1 MTRTRKYAGPGA
13 GEGPDGLRTPA
24 AKPAADAGHH
34 TSPHCKGEHAPMET
48 TPKGKGSM
56 ASTNKTTPSLL
67 RPAHGCAPSP
77 SKMPRSGKGSSAQ
90 ASASGAARGSPGAKV
105 AQAGKRAAQAQQPAG
120 GSGSDGRGSR
130 ASEVDPSGTR
140 VFTFGTFF
148 FQDEGPAVSFDAV
161 AASVW
166 SASPARRRPENSVQ
180 DDAAMGDGR
189 AASAGKWVV
198 HETHPYLLTRL
209 DGKKRWFHCSKCE
222 YRNDRLYH
230 TKMHYERIHVNQG
243 RSMPRKRKYADP
255 GAGEGPDGL
264 RTPAAKPAADAGHH
278 TSPHCKG
285 EHAPMETTPK
295 GKGSMA
301 STNKTT
307 PSLLRPAHGC
317 APSPSKMPRSGK
329 GSSAQAS
336 ASGAAR
342 GSPGAKV
349 AQAGKRAAQAQQPAG
364 GSGSDG
370 RGSRASEVD
379 PSGTRVFTF
388 GTFFFQD
395 EGPAVSFDVADM
407 CTDMMA
413 RPLVLGP
420 GAQARAHAQAKAP
433 RAHACHVSPRAKC
446 FARPSGAAGKKAT
459 VAQGKAGRGAK
470 GLVKIEDGVHHAGS
484 SSSSLHSGASASS
497 LHSSA
502 SASLHGRCAGST
514 ASPALQHPPSPS
526 PSFARSPMRGVDWRQ
541 RRAEE
546 PGGAR
551 SLSDASPGPSP
562 HRPTTLLMGP
572 VTPVTNRTGFF
583 SAERSP
589 ALMQSFLRSPALG
602 DGMQALRSTH
612 DGHGMQALRS
622 THDGLPGLAPGSL
635 LSGCSVSERRQA
647 SLMFSGCLSGSS
659 VPSVGMSGFLSAPD
673 SCARSVREMSCDAV
687 ASHHSRRGS
696 MREGSSELLNALA
709 GLSKTSGGGNGGS
722 APLMG
727 LMGLDTSDN
736 LLFCG
741 ESLDPF
747 APH

>member
-1 MTRTRKYAGPGA
+1 MGI
-13 GEGPDGLRTPA
+13 
-24 AKPAADAGHH
+24 
-34 TSPHCKGEHAPMET
+34 TSHLIGIACASPSHSRSP
-48 TPKGKGSM
+48 
-56 ASTNKTTPSLL
+56 AST
-67 RPAHGCAPSP
+67 
-77 SKMPRSGKGSSAQ
+77 GSSAASTSSSDATSLGSRSESPPRGRAGRAAAVLAPHAAAGGGGVAPLALSPASPQ
-90 ASASGAARGSPGAKV
+90 LLRGAAEGASDLLLNAGVVTPRSSARRAPRSASA
-105 AQAGKRAAQAQQPAG
+105 Q
-120 GSGSDGRGSR
+120 
-130 ASEVDPSGTR
+130 
-140 VFTFGTFF
+140 
-148 FQDEGPAVSFDAV
+148 DAV

-470 GLVKIEDGVHHAGS
+470 GLVKIEDGVHCAGS

-612 DGHGMQALRS
+612 DG
-622 THDGLPGLAPGSL
+622 LPGLAPASL